1 MLCNTDS
8 SCLLIHITFQV
19 VRKLR
24 ERGEAILLFGETDY
38 EAYVRLKKLETLE
51 PDGKKVKIVKKR
63 VGNVLHSIE

>member
-8 SCLLIHITFQV
+8 LLVYIIFQV

-24 ERGEAILLFGETDY
+24 ERGEPILLFGETDY

-51 PDGKKVKIVKKR
+51 PDGKKVNIVF
-63 VGNVLHSIE
+63 

>member
-8 SCLLIHITFQV
+8 LLVYITFQV

-24 ERGEAILLFGETDY
+24 ERGEPILLFGETDY

-51 PDGKKVKIVKKR
+51 PDGKKVNIVF
-63 VGNVLHSIE
+63 

>member
-8 SCLLIHITFQV
+8 LLVYITFQV

-24 ERGEAILLFGETDY
+24 ERGEPILLFGETDY

-51 PDGKKVKIVKKR
+51 PDGKKVNLVF
-63 VGNVLHSIE
+63 